1 MSGSPDRRTQRR
13 RADDLKADL
22 ALHRRA
28 NTTVRR
34 AAIGL
39 LAVVAVVLAVAVV
52 ALAVSAANDRG
63 ALSRATRATAASNR
77 ALTASNRALAA
88 SNGALNASNSAL
100 AAVRQTQHNQ
110 AVGLVQGCERLNTK
124 QAEDNRNQQ
133 ADYFY
138 DRIFLVLIRANP
150 AKTVRQRAQ
159 TREFL
164 APLRAALRSKAWVPL
179 VPDCTKVSLH
189 YKAPSPIPFARRQPP
204 RSALVVPKR

>member
-63 ALSRATRATAASNR
+63 ALSRATRATA
-77 ALTASNRALAA
+77 ASNRALAA

-204 RSALVVPKR
+204 RSALVAPKR